1 MDSDADT
8 AFRSPLER
16 ALSTPARV
24 QIAGALVES
33 RGQELLPTEIAG
45 QAGVSERTF
54 HNHREALVELDVMR
68 RHRPDSGYPRY
79 ALADST
85 VADLLVGFCRLR
97 FPNDPV
103 RRELEDAAVVREL
116 HVYGSEAGIGTTDGD
131 WQHKGYGTRLLARAE
146 ELAREAGYRKLS
158 VISGIGV
165 RQYYREKLGYYQ
177 DGPYVSTTL

>member
-1 MDSDADT
+1 MDSNADT

-24 QIAGALVES
+24 QITGALVES

-68 RHRPDSGYPRY
+68 RHHPDSGYPRY

-85 VADLLVGFCRLR
+85 VADLLVEL
-97 FPNDPV
+97 ND
-103 RRELEDAAVVREL
+103 
-116 HVYGSEAGIGTTDGD
+116 HFGSQFVDDTAGIESAIQQFT
-131 WQHKGYGTRLLARAE
+131 E
-146 ELAREAGYRKLS
+146 
-158 VISGIGV
+158 
-165 RQYYREKLGYYQ
+165 
-177 DGPYVSTTL
+177 